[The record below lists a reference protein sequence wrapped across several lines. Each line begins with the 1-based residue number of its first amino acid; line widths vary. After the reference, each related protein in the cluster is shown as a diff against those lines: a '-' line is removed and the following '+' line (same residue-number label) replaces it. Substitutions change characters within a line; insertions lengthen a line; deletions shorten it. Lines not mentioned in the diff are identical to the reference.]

1 MQHARKKMFK
11 KKRRKNSKVHVE
23 LVYICKGVNLDVKCK
38 RGECLESVFFSLCGL

>member
-1 MQHARKKMFK
+1 MQEKNVREKK
-11 KKRRKNSKVHVE
+11 RKNSKVHVE